1 MIQYLRKHQS
11 PTINYQV
18 RQPIG
23 GSVGSGVVE
32 SLIKQIG
39 LRIKS
44 PGAQWLGDHLP
55 RYSSVGVHIL
65 MALLLLNSLRV
76 ECDR

>member
-1 MIQYLRKHQS
+1 M
-11 PTINYQV
+11 
-18 RQPIG
+18 
-23 GSVGSGVVE
+23 
-32 SLIKQIG
+32 IKQIG

-65 MALLLLNSLRV
+65 MAPFLLNSLRV